1 MQMPNQKDWCREN
14 KKILNVYNGI
24 LVI

>member
-14 KKILNVYNGI
+14 KKLNVYNGI

>member
-1 MQMPNQKDWCREN
+1 MQTPNQKDWCREN
-14 KKILNVYNGI
+14 KKINVYNGI